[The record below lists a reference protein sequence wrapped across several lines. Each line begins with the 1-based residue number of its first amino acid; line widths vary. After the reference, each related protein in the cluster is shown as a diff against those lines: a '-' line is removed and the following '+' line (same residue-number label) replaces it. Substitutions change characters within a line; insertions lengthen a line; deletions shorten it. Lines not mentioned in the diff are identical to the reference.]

1 MPGIVRPLQ
10 APLRST
16 SSSWYEVW
24 RSSPVWA
31 SIDCRASKEVCRL
44 TNCIT
49 SEAHSCTAFCS
60 APGICQIDTA
70 PMSVEATFTG
80 RHETFQYTKVSE
92 MCLFTDPCLSRRIL
106 RIVFARFVRSRFHL
120 TFLTSEQLPSV
131 YNASRPSI
139 QENCRIRVLIS
150 IAKISRYSTSVKLG
164 MVSLTRY
171 SASVLNK

>member
-1 MPGIVRPLQ
+1 MPGIVRALQ
-10 APLRST
+10 APLHST

-24 RSSPVWA
+24 RSSPVWV

-60 APGICQIDTA
+60 APGTCQIDTA

-92 MCLFTDPCLSRRIL
+92 MCLFTDPLLIPPYTSHSIRKVCQEPFSLDFSNVRTVVKRLQCVKTVNPGELSHPGNHIHSKDKQ
-106 RIVFARFVRSRFHL
+106 IFH
-120 TFLTSEQLPSV
+120 FCE
-131 YNASRPSI
+131 
-139 QENCRIRVLIS
+139 
-150 IAKISRYSTSVKLG
+150 
-164 MVSLTRY
+164 TRY
-171 SASVLNK
+171 AVFDEIFCKCFD